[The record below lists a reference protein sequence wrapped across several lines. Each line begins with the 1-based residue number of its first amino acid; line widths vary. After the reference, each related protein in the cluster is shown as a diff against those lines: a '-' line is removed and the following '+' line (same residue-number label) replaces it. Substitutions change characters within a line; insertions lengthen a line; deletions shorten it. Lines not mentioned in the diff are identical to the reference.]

1 MRMQRTIKKA
11 VQVSGIGLH
20 SGERVTLRLLP
31 APEGTGIVFI
41 KKTGDGSVSVKAD
54 GTRVVATD
62 LCTTIG
68 ENGSSIKT
76 VEHLLSC
83 LSGLEIDNVY
93 AEIDSSEVPILDGSA
108 SPFISLL
115 SEAGV
120 VEQKKVQPVVRVT
133 RRIEVRDGDKYIRL
147 SPPKKRGS
155 EGRGLTVDCTIR
167 FEKPV
172 AIRQT
177 RQYTAS
183 PVRFIREIAEARTF
197 GFLNEVEALRARG
210 LARGGSLENAVVI
223 SEKGVLNEE
232 GLRFAD
238 EFIRHKILD
247 LVGDL
252 SLLGKPLAARVE
264 AYRPGHQL
272 NTRLVSAL
280 LNSPDSW
287 VLETGEEKNPRTV
300 RPAVPA
306 LAPVNV

>member
-11 VQVSGIGLH
+11 VQCSGIGLH
-20 SGERVTLRLLP
+20 SGERVALRLLP

-41 KKTGDGSVSVKAD
+41 KKTGNGSVSVKAD
-54 GTRVVATD
+54 GTRVIATD

-83 LSGLEIDNVY
+83 LAGLEIDNVY
-93 AEIDSSEVPILDGSA
+93 VEIDSSEVPILDGSA
-108 SPFISLL
+108 APFISIL

-120 VEQKKVQPVVRVT
+120 VEQKKIQPVIRVT
-133 RRIEVRDGDKYIRL
+133 RPIEVRDGKKYIRL
-147 SPPKKRGS
+147 TPPKGRGS
-155 EGRGLTVDCTIR
+155 EGLGLTMSCRIR
-167 FEKPV
+167 FEKPFR
-172 AIRQT
+172 IHQT
-177 RQYTAS
+177 RKYTAS

-210 LARGGSLENAVVI
+210 LAKGGSLENAVVV
-223 SEKGVLNEE
+223 SESGVVNEE

-252 SLLGKPLAARVE
+252 SLLGKPLAAHVE
-264 AYRPGHQL
+264 AFCPGHQL
-272 NTRLVSAL
+272 NTRLVSNL
-280 LNSPDSW
+280 LNSPDCW
-287 VLETGEEKNPRTV
+287 VLETGTEQNPRTV

-306 LAPVNV
+306 LAPVNF